1 MTLTLFQG
9 HGYVRTINCKLKGE
23 REEEHFCVCVFV
35 CVDVPLV
42 EFMYPVFTA
51 LLVFVLLLSLLSL
64 RGMNA
69 VLGSKN
75 SIES

>member
-9 HGYVRTINCKLKGE
+9 HGYVRTINCKGE